1 MPESF
6 ARLLCPA
13 LRFLFGFPS
22 RALICRQTNGIRNRV
37 GGYGVEAP
45 LLIKYGF
52 AGKPKCGRTNLRSG
66 LSALLHA
73 FFGKGKTKGIAVR
86 FEKTVIGRGDFVGE
100 GERNDP
106 SAVHILEIPLCGCGL
121 TAFSCAKKGV
131 LLYRIEHRFTRL
143 CDFFRA
149 GAAAGELYGL
159 RLLDDGL
166 WEPQP
171 QRFGITV
178 ACSSADWFSAL
189 KRRQ

>member
-45 LLIKYGF
+45 LLIKHGF

-86 FEKTVIGRGDFVGE
+86 FEKTVIGGE
-100 GERNDP
+100 TSSGKVKEMTRVP
-106 SAVHILEIPLCGCGL
+106 F
-121 TAFSCAKKGV
+121 T
-131 LLYRIEHRFTRL
+131 YWRFH
-143 CDFFRA
+143 C
-149 GAAAGELYGL
+149 AAA
-159 RLLDDGL
+159 
-166 WEPQP
+166 
-171 QRFGITV
+171 V
-178 ACSSADWFSAL
+178 
-189 KRRQ
+189 